1 MLIHARQRL
10 SGFAAKWT
18 NWLSGVSKLTL
29 PTASLHTKN
38 PALGGEAKLSEQ
50 IGDCSPHEMPILP
63 ISEVQTSLALGRLS
77 LRRVNNVAEFSWATE
92 ETSCVANV
100 PYNICFTNSASQTH
114 RLDAIWLRH
123 GTNRVKPRIIFR
135 GIPSDTTHDSVRV
148 SNEWKKKVNS
158 CYRILLLPW
167 YRHMPVAWYSV
178 AEHRHSIVY
187 DFLKSFSK
195 FLPRVLVR
203 RIVLQI
209 HAHISN

>member
-77 LRRVNNVAEFSWATE
+77 LRRVNNVAEFS
-92 ETSCVANV
+92 
-100 PYNICFTNSASQTH
+100 
-114 RLDAIWLRH
+114 
-123 GTNRVKPRIIFR
+123 
-135 GIPSDTTHDSVRV
+135 
-148 SNEWKKKVNS
+148 
-158 CYRILLLPW
+158 
-167 YRHMPVAWYSV
+167 
-178 AEHRHSIVY
+178 
-187 DFLKSFSK
+187 
-195 FLPRVLVR
+195 
-203 RIVLQI
+203 
-209 HAHISN
+209 